1 MSWNDLWR
9 LSFAIGVTGGVRLDV
24 GICARRVGS
33 DVCSDSW
40 YGGFAIA
47 CMRNGGAIW
56 GISRRA
62 ETRVIWGSEE
72 GPRQA
77 KDSSQIALISA
88 PLAKR

>member
-47 CMRNGGAIW
+47 VYAQW
-56 GISRRA
+56 GSDMGNFRRA
-62 ETRVIWGSEE
+62 ETRFIWGSEE

-88 PLAKR
+88 PLVKR